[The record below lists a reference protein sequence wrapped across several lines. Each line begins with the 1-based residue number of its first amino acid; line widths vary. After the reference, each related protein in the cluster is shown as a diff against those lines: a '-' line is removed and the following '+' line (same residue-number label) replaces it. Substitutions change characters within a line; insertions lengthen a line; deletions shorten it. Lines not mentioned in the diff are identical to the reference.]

1 MEEELN
7 RQKHFKPKEAD
18 SLEHIN
24 PTTMREQADELE
36 NINPMVGEQANEPKY
51 INWTIEADERD
62 NERDDEV
69 EMADLIAKLKLER
82 EQTEEKEKKE
92 GRRVQKE
99 IKVVECC
106 ISCGK
111 RIEKEGRCDE
121 CARCT
126 SHGHQRTSREG
137 KCKVCAKERCRKW
150 LDELPS

>member
-36 NINPMVGEQANEPKY
+36 DINPMVGEQANEPKY

-69 EMADLIAKLKLER
+69 EMVDLIAKLKLER

-92 GRRVQKE
+92 GRRV
-99 IKVVECC
+99 
-106 ISCGK
+106 
-111 RIEKEGRCDE
+111 
-121 CARCT
+121 
-126 SHGHQRTSREG
+126 
-137 KCKVCAKERCRKW
+137 
-150 LDELPS
+150 